1 MESTIIIAQGLT
13 KDCRLVIIT
22 SQMLQNYYE
31 CYKIARGQS
40 YNEETGNIFDFS
52 RFSAFYD
59 SDADTGDS

>member
-1 MESTIIIAQGLT
+1 
-13 KDCRLVIIT
+13 
-22 SQMLQNYYE
+22 MLQNYYE